1 MPDIVLLPSAKEIDE
16 LRRLLIGY
24 RQNQIDDY
32 EIEEFMTVLVGKT
45 FRLAKSI
52 VTKFT
57 ED

>member
-24 RQNQIDDY
+24 RQDQVADY
-32 EIEEFMTVLVGKT
+32 EIEEFITILIGKT

-52 VTKFT
+52 VRFT
-57 ED
+57 GND